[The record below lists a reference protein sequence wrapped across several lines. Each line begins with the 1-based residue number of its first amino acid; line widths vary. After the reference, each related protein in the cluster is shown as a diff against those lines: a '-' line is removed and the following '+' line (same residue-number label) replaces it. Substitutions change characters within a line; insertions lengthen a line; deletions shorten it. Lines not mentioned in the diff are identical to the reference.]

1 MKEWF
6 SKINNLE
13 DRRVIIAH
21 YLNDDMID
29 EKYQMKYEDI
39 KIQTIYD
46 VDECY
51 LGMTGILKTRLQ

>member
-1 MKEWF
+1 
-6 SKINNLE
+6 
-13 DRRVIIAH
+13 VIIAY

>member
-6 SKINNLE
+6 LKINNLE
-13 DRRVIIAH
+13 DRRVIIAY

>member
-6 SKINNLE
+6 LKINNLE
-13 DRRVIIAH
+13 DRCVIIAH
-21 YLNDDMID
+21 YLNNDMID

>member
-6 SKINNLE
+6 LKINNLE
-13 DRRVIIAH
+13 DRRVIIAY
-21 YLNDDMID
+21 YLNDDVID
-29 EKYQMKYEDI
+29 EKYQMKYDDI

-51 LGMTGILKTRLQ
+51 LGITGMLKTRLQ